1 MKTNTIK
8 WDLLKNKNS
17 LTEEELRE
25 ELRKYGHR
33 KLSFEE
39 LPYIEVDDV
48 EEYARAHGYINQEE
62 YNKWL
67 NNLLK

>member
-1 MKTNTIK
+1 MKTNIIK

-17 LTEEELRE
+17 LTEEELRQ
-25 ELRKYGHR
+25 YGHR
-33 KLSFEE
+33 MVPFDE

>member
-1 MKTNTIK
+1 MT
-8 WDLLKNKNS
+8 DAELLKNINNM
-17 LTEEELRE
+17 TEEELRE
-25 ELRKYGHR
+25 YGYR
-33 KLSFEE
+33 RVSFDKI
-39 LPYIEVDDV
+39 PPCIEVDNI